1 MAYTPHRP
9 TRQSALGAPRR
20 QPCDKITGTADPADA
35 IFELVGLTIL
45 APGWGTP
52 LPADAQNLKP

>member
-1 MAYTPHRP
+1 
-9 TRQSALGAPRR
+9 LGAPGR

-35 IFELVGLTIL
+35 IFELDGLTIL

-52 LPADAQNLKP
+52 LPAGAQNLKP